1 MANNSTS
8 IMTTSGYVQARSLD
22 FARIVFDQFRQE
34 SSEWTEFL
42 PSNDD
47 TRPFIKV
54 GQMVGMGAM
63 QQLDEGA
70 AISYD
75 SLIEGNSKV
84 VYYSEWGLGAQVT
97 RAMMEDD
104 QTGYFDKIARELTR
118 SYNYS
123 LELEGANIL
132 NIGFTGGT
140 IGANAATGLDGSVLY
155 TTSHAA
161 FAQGGSTQANQVNA
175 AFSYTMV
182 QAAYDLFETLKN
194 DRGVPTPMHGPFT
207 WVIPYNLRWKALEL
221 DMSEFNPNN
230 ANNAVNTIAGNVKF
244 VVNHFLTSSTAAF
257 CFNDAKTDLHRT
269 FRRKGTPETGADFK
283 TGSILH
289 KITARWVDYWGDWRG
304 TVATS
309 GS

>member
-1 MANNSTS
+1 MANSPVG
-8 IMTTSGYVQARSLD
+8 IMTTSGYTQARSLD
-22 FARIVFDQFRQE
+22 FAKIVFDQFRQE

-54 GQMVGMGAM
+54 GQMVGFGSM
-63 QQLDEGA
+63 QALDEGA

-75 SLIEGNSKV
+75 SLIEGNSKI
-84 VYYSEWGLGAQVT
+84 VYYSEWGLGAQIT
-97 RAMMEDD
+97 KAMKEDD
-104 QTGYFDKIARELTR
+104 QTGYFNQIARELAR

-132 NIGFTGGT
+132 NTGFTGGT
-140 IGANAATGLDGSVLY
+140 IGANAATGLDGVVLY
-155 TTSHAA
+155 SASHTA
-161 FAQGGSTQANQVNA
+161 FAAGGSTQSNLVSA

-182 QAAYDLFETLKN
+182 QATYDLFESLKN
-194 DRGVPTPMHGPFT
+194 DRGVPTPIHGPYT
-207 WVIPYNLRWKALEL
+207 WVIPYALRWKALEL
-221 DMSEFNPNN
+221 DMSEYNPNN
-230 ANNAVNTIAGNVKF
+230 ANNAVNTIADQVKF
-244 VVNHFLTSSTAAF
+244 SVNHYLTSSTAAF
-257 CFNDAKTDLHRT
+257 CFAPGKTDLHRT
-269 FRRKGTPETGADFK
+269 FRRKGTPESGSDFK
-283 TGSILH
+283 TGSELH